1 LGPAGRRELT
11 PVQTGQSQ
19 AGKVW
24 AMELALQITLVV
36 TSILV
41 VLLVLL
47 HRAKGGGLSTLFG
60 GGVQSS
66 LSGSTVVEKNLDRLT
81 LFVVGIW
88 LVAIVG
94 VALRIK
100 YNA

>member
-1 LGPAGRRELT
+1 MVLT
-11 PVQTGQSQ
+11 L
-19 AGKVW
+19 
-24 AMELALQITLVV
+24 EIILVV
-36 TSILV
+36 TSVLV

-81 LFVVGIW
+81 LFVTGIW
-88 LVAIVG
+88 FVSIVG
-94 VALRIK
+94 VGLQIK
-100 YNA
+100 YG

>member
-1 LGPAGRRELT
+1 MELT
-11 PVQTGQSQ
+11 
-19 AGKVW
+19 
-24 AMELALQITLVV
+24 LQILLVV

-66 LSGSTVVEKNLDRLT
+66 LSGSTVVEKNLDRVT
-81 LFVVGIW
+81 LFVTAIW
-88 LVAIVG
+88 VISIVG
-94 VALRIK
+94 VGLMIK
-100 YNA
+100 YS

>member
-1 LGPAGRRELT
+1 
-11 PVQTGQSQ
+11 
-19 AGKVW
+19 
-24 AMELALQITLVV
+24 MELALDIMLIV
-36 TSILV
+36 TSVLLM
-41 VLLVLL
+41 LLVLL

-88 LVAIVG
+88 LVSIVG
-94 VALRIK
+94 VGLQIK
-100 YNA
+100 YA

>member
-1 LGPAGRRELT
+1 VA
-11 PVQTGQSQ
+11 PV
-19 AGKVW
+19 
-24 AMELALQITLVV
+24 ELALQILLVV
-36 TSILV
+36 TSVLV

-81 LFVVGIW
+81 LFVTAIWVISIIGVG
-88 LVAIVG
+88 LQ
-94 VALRIK
+94 IK
-100 YNA
+100 YS

>member
-1 LGPAGRRELT
+1 M
-11 PVQTGQSQ
+11 Q
-19 AGKVW
+19 
-24 AMELALQITLVV
+24 LALQITLVV
-36 TSILV
+36 TSVLV

-81 LFVVGIW
+81 LFITGIW
-88 LVAIVG
+88 FVCIIG
-94 VALRIK
+94 IALMIK
-100 YNA
+100 YR

>member
-1 LGPAGRRELT
+1 MVFT
-11 PVQTGQSQ
+11 
-19 AGKVW
+19 
-24 AMELALQITLVV
+24 LQILLVV
-36 TSILV
+36 TSVLV

-47 HRAKGGGLSTLFG
+47 HLAKGGGLSTLFG

-81 LFVVGIW
+81 LFVTGIW

-94 VALRIK
+94 VALQIK
-100 YNA
+100 YS